1 MEAILTN
8 NSFSS
13 GPPLKE
19 AMASFFRKHSPDSAK
34 LLFWKIFQCW
44 ALKDCAVKA
53 EVSDEEIALFF
64 DQLNELVDAAYIE
77 HQASE
82 SNPKFREDPDHG
94 L

>member
-19 AMASFFRKHSPDSAK
+19 VMATFFRKHTPDSAK
-34 LLFWKIFQCW
+34 LLFWKVFQCW
-44 ALKDCAVKA
+44 ALKDCTIKA
-53 EVSDEEIALFF
+53 EVSDQELALFF
-64 DQLNELVDAAYIE
+64 DQLNELVDAAYLE

-82 SNPKFREDPDHG
+82 SNPKSPEDSNHES
-94 L
+94 